1 MDCMTVF
8 KPDGRS
14 LFLTEQNRQQLIERI
29 RDLVAFKKPK
39 ACVRTYGCQQNVA
52 DSERIKGMLDQMGYT
67 FTEDTEEADLVL
79 FNTCAV
85 REHAELKVYGN
96 VGALKPLKAKNP
108 DMLVILCGCMM
119 QQETV
124 QQEIRSK
131 YRHVDIVFGPS
142 MIPEL
147 PEMMVR
153 ALEGRER
160 VFTRQEIPEITE
172 NLPIVRD
179 DKQKAWV
186 SVMYGCN
193 NFCTYC
199 IVPYVRGRER
209 SRASREIIREVEGLV
224 AQGYR
229 DITLLGQNVN
239 SYGKDRPGEMDF
251 ADLLL
256 AIDAIPGEFW
266 IRFTTSHPKDC
277 SKKLLDAMAA
287 GTKICHQLQLPFQSG
302 SNRILKEMNRH
313 YTAESYY
320 ELIEYARKVMPDVV
334 VTSDVIVG
342 FPGETEED
350 FQQTL
355 DLIQKVQFDNLFT
368 FIYSR
373 RTGTKAAEFE
383 NQVEESVQKERFER
397 LLATQ
402 HPVCLLKN
410 KEMEGKDFTVY
421 VESVSKTNQKV
432 LSGKTAG
439 GKTIDF
445 PGDAQWIGRFCEVTV
460 TKAKSWS
467 LEGKIKE

>member
-1 MDCMTVF
+1 MEHIKT
-8 KPDGRS
+8 
-14 LFLTEQNRQQLIERI
+14 
-29 RDLVAFKKPK
+29 LVGKKNPK

-52 DSERIKGMLDQMGYT
+52 DSERIKGMLSQMGYT
-67 FTEDTEEADLVL
+67 FTDHTEEADLIL

-96 VGALKPLKAKNP
+96 VGALKSLKAANP
-108 DMLVILCGCMM
+108 EMLIILCGCMM

-124 QQEIRSK
+124 QNQIRSK
-131 YRHVDIVFGPS
+131 YKPVDIVFGPS
-142 MIPEL
+142 LIPAL
-147 PEMMVR
+147 PEMMEQV
-153 ALEGRER
+153 LENREKI
-160 VFTRQEIPEITE
+160 FSRQEIPEITE

-179 DKQKAWV
+179 DAHKAWV

-193 NFCTYC
+193 NYCTYC

-209 SRASREIIREVEGLV
+209 SRSSQEIIKEVEQLV
-224 AQGYR
+224 AEGYR

-251 ADLLL
+251 SDLLA
-256 AIDAIPGEFW
+256 AIDQIPGDFW

-277 SKKLLDAMAA
+277 SKKLLDTMAA
-287 GTKICHQLQLPFQSG
+287 GKKICHQLQLPFQSG
-302 SNRILKEMNRH
+302 SDRILKEMNRH

-320 ELIEYARKVMPDVV
+320 DLIEYARKVMPDVV

-350 FQQTL
+350 FQKTL
-355 DLIQKVQFDNLFT
+355 DLVEKVQFDNLFT
-368 FIYSR
+368 FLYSK
-373 RTGTKAAEFE
+373 RTGTKAATYED
-383 NQVEESVQKERFER
+383 QVAEETKKERFDR

-402 HPVCLLKN
+402 HPVCLKKN
-410 KEMEGKDFTVY
+410 KEMEGKDYTVF
-421 VESVSKTNQKV
+421 VESVSKNNSSI

-439 GKTIDF
+439 GKTVDF
-445 PGDAQWIGRFCEVTV
+445 PGNADLIGMFCKVTV

-467 LEGKIKE
+467 LNGKIKE